1 MPSLREAGGS
11 AFKYVSVGTDKL
23 LPGHWYEDKKAFLNT
38 EPCLCRDS
46 IYFDMALNFQNFTML
61 ISPVKTALCIYY
73 KK

>member
-38 EPCLCRDS
+38 EPSLCRDS
-46 IYFDMALNFQNFTML
+46 IYFNMALNF
-61 ISPVKTALCIYY
+61 
-73 KK
+73 